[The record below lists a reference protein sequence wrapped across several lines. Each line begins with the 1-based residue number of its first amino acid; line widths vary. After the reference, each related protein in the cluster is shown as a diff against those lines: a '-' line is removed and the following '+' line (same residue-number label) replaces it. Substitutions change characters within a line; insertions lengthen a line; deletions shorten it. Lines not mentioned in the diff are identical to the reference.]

1 MSHLN
6 NILVEFFVI
15 IHTFVSSIIT
25 NPNYSYGVAII
36 FVTLIIKLILLPLNI
51 KSMRSSIRIN
61 EIQPEIQKIQKKY
74 KNDPQ
79 RLQQEQ
85 MKLYKEYNIN
95 PFGSCL
101 PLLLQWPILIALYY
115 VFNNIQGISGITFL
129 WIKDLAS
136 PDIFLAVLAGAT
148 QYYAGLLM
156 NPKGDSAQSKTA
168 SNMNLSM
175 SRMMIFISS
184 RLKAAL
190 VIYWV
195 TSNLIQMGQTIL
207 TKKLEQKHSINK
219 NA

>member
-15 IHTFVSSIIT
+15 IHNFVSSIIT

-79 RLQQEQ
+79 KLQQEQ

-175 SRMMIFISS
+175 SIMMIFISS

>member
-15 IHTFVSSIIT
+15 IHNFVSSIIT

-175 SRMMIFISS
+175 SIMMIFISS